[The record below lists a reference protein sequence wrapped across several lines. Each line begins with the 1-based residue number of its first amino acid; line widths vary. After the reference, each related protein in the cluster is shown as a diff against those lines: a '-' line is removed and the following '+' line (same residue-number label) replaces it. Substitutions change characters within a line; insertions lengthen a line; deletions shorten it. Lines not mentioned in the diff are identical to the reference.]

1 MSKLND
7 DEIQFLAKQLA
18 QEIEGLGGL
27 EQYYNKMFG
36 EGAFKK
42 DADRFV
48 AGFVESNGT
57 IQ

>member
-7 DEIQFLAKQLA
+7 DEIRFLAEQLA
-18 QEIEGLGGL
+18 QEIESLGGL
-27 EQYYNKMFG
+27 ERYYDTRFG